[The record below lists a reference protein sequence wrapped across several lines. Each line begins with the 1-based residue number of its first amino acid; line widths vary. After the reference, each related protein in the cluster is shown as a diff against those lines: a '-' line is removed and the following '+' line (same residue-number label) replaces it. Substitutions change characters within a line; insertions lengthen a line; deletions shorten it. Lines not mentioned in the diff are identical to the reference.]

1 MIPVILVQQDQ
12 REQRV
17 IPVIL
22 AHRAHKVIKENL
34 VFLAQR
40 VIPVLLVQQ
49 ELREQRVIPVTLV
62 HRGHKVI
69 KVNLVLLDCKG

>member
-12 REQRV
+12 
-17 IPVIL
+17 
-22 AHRAHKVIKENL
+22 
-34 VFLAQR
+34 
-40 VIPVLLVQQ
+40 
-49 ELREQRVIPVTLV
+49 REQRVIPVTLV